1 MRLRQVWALTA
12 IAVLAQGGAAF
23 AEVTVSQSN
32 SPSLGMA
39 EQIETLM
46 GAEHAATKPLRKDK
60 LESLAAGPKAVA
72 KKKGAQDTGAASK
85 EAAPTVIRYND
96 AFLAAQPA
104 PKGDA
109 QWECLRSAI
118 YFEARGESLKGQFAV
133 AEVIL
138 NRVDDSAYPRT
149 ICGVVKQTSSK
160 GCQFSYVCDGIKDV
174 MNDKTAADRAGR
186 IARVMIDGAPRTLT
200 AGATH
205 FHTHKVKPSWSR
217 QFPRTASIG
226 GHQFY
231 RQP

>member
-60 LESLAAGPKAVA
+60 LDSLATGPKVEA
-72 KKKGAQDTGAASK
+72 KKKGAQGSAEGAK
-85 EAAPTVIRYND
+85 APAVIRYND
-96 AFLAAQPA
+96 AFLAVQPT

-118 YFEARGESLKGQFAV
+118 YFEARGETLKGQFAV

-138 NRVDDSAYPRT
+138 NRVDDSAYPRSV
-149 ICGVVKQTSSK
+149 CGVVKQTNK
-160 GCQFSYVCDGIKDV
+160 RGCQFSYVCDGIKDV
-174 MNDKTAADRAGR
+174 MHDKEAADRAGR

-226 GHQFY
+226 AHQFY